1 MKLSESDNHYTRAPQ
16 KTVSL
21 SLLLDQMKI
30 NPSWLTERLVG
41 FNDLSDINND
51 LDDFNGFIKQ
61 GCREPELATYVLSLM
76 ARGLFKYF
84 NYPVGYFA
92 SVGFDSDRFYLVVC
106 ESVGI
111 LEGLRIHVRAFV
123 PDGALHKRKLFC
135 LHECAHNEN
144 VSIDGEVYWS

>member
-1 MKLSESDNHYTRAPQ
+1 M
-16 KTVSL
+16 
-21 SLLLDQMKI
+21 
-30 NPSWLTERLVG
+30 TERLVG

-76 ARGLFKYF
+76 ARRLFKYF

-92 SVGFDSDRFYLVVC
+92 SVGLDSDRFYLVVC